1 MSVQKDS
8 EGSVEH
14 VSIQHCQSLVRGLHK
29 LLRQD
34 YFTDVTIKAGKRE
47 IKAHRLILSAASPYF
62 EAMFMSG
69 LREKDQEVVEIHSV
83 KETHLHLLVEFIY
96 SGKIFIDSENVQE
109 LLTAA
114 DMLQISEVV
123 DACCDFLKKELH
135 PRNCIGVMELADAF
149 SRIDLS
155 GSAQAFCERNF
166 IEVVKEEEFLGLP
179 LESLTK
185 LLQSEFLC
193 IEQEFQVFEA
203 GLRWIL
209 HNPSERR
216 QCLLQIMECVRF
228 PLIQPG
234 KLFGQIESCEDFS
247 LKIALKKLLQD
258 FEPKKQRSSSRT
270 PYSKFRTGIKPR
282 HNARKYLVILG
293 GYHRAKSGRWHDVR
307 PLADVFRFDSFN
319 RMWTPYPNIQY
330 PRSGLSAVFVQGFL
344 YTIGGE
350 NELLL
355 YDNVEVLDPLE
366 MKWTNGPS
374 LPRPLSGHK
383 ACVLDGFIYVFGGYV
398 GSEVTDSVIRLDPEE
413 GKWKQVGCMPSK
425 KTNFAL
431 TEVEGLVYIAGGSS
445 DSGGER
451 SLQCYNPVTE
461 EWTQLAPMKHS
472 RGSCGLAAIGNCIYA
487 VGGSKPGRDAMS
499 SVESYSIEENKW
511 TTVKSMRIARAD
523 PCVASINGLLFV
535 VGGRSA
541 GQGHS
546 PPHTLDDMES
556 YNPETNEWTAEDPIP
571 VHRCDAGVVIT

>member
-14 VSIQHCQSLVRGLHK
+14 VSTQHCQSLVMGLHK

-96 SGKIFIDSENVQE
+96 SGKIYIDSENVQE

-216 QCLLQIMECVRF
+216 QHLLQIMECVRF

-234 KLFGQIESCEDFS
+234 KLFRQIESCEDFN

-258 FEPKKQRSSSRT
+258 FEPTCKKQRSSSRT

-398 GSEVTDSVIRLDPEE
+398 GSEVTDSIIRLDPEE

-431 TEVEGLVYIAGGSS
+431 TEVEGRKKIHI
-445 DSGGER
+445 SGF
-451 SLQCYNPVTE
+451 SLIIFLQ
-461 EWTQLAPMKHS
+461 
-472 RGSCGLAAIGNCIYA
+472 
-487 VGGSKPGRDAMS
+487 
-499 SVESYSIEENKW
+499 ESLTLENKF
-511 TTVKSMRIARAD
+511 TRVKTKTEGVKINLSLMQQTLFLFYLFLYHYILLGCKAVHQFDPRGFVPVRQNQKLCVIDPGARVSEITVS
-523 PCVASINGLLFV
+523 SILLLKCMFWHFALFEKV
-535 VGGRSA
+535 LAKWVG
-541 GQGHS
+541 Q
-546 PPHTLDDMES
+546 E
-556 YNPETNEWTAEDPIP
+556 
-571 VHRCDAGVVIT
+571 